1 VFGDM
6 TLSEAM
12 RSVELFGRH
21 VMPAL
26 QAGSAKSAVA

>member
-12 RSVELFGRH
+12 RSVGLFGRR

-26 QAGSAKSAVA
+26 QSSSAKSAVA